1 MQITKNT
8 VAVTGANRGIGL
20 ALASMFATEKNNLIL
35 LNRKAD
41 PALEK
46 RFLELGALTVKTI
59 PVDLS
64 DIMQTEKIANELAK
78 MNIDVLVNNAGL
90 LTGGQLETQ
99 TTQEIVDMFNVNLV
113 SLVLLTKAV
122 IPGMVKRRRGK
133 IINNASVSGKMF
145 LPSANTY
152 SASKAGVV
160 GFTESLKVELQGAGV
175 TTLLLITPGIKT
187 DMFDQISE
195 KYSSNMDVSG
205 LSAISASQWAQEV
218 KLAFINDDARLYPK
232 GITRLGVFVGH
243 HFPDVLGRLVATR
256 FKRIN

>member
-1 MQITKNT
+1 MQITNNT

-20 ALASMFATEKNNLIL
+20 ALASMFATEKNHLIII
-35 LNRKAD
+35 NRRAD
-41 PALEK
+41 PMLEK
-46 RFLELGALTVKTI
+46 RFLELGALSVKSI
-59 PVDLS
+59 AVDLS
-64 DIMQTEKIANELAK
+64 DISQTEKVSSELAK

-90 LTGGQLETQ
+90 LTGGQIETQ
-99 TTQEIVDMFNVNLV
+99 TTKDIVSMFNVNLV

-122 IPGMVKRRRGK
+122 VPGMVKRGRGK

-160 GFTESLKVELQGAGV
+160 GFTESLKVELQGTGV

-187 DMFDQISE
+187 DMFDQIAT
-195 KYSSNMDVSG
+195 KYSGNMDVSS
-205 LSAISASQWAQEV
+205 LSAISPSQWAQEV
-218 KLAFINDDARLYPK
+218 KLAFINDEARLLPK

-243 HFPDVLGRLVATR
+243 HFPDVLGRLVSTR